1 MTEPGNIRDHY
12 REMLLRLR
20 RIRNICNRVK
30 NTTKK
35 DKVLGSHLKA
45 SEKRILEKEMPLLG
59 QQLTD
64 MLKGTDKLGLV
75 MYSMTQQFGIDM
87 GMFSKATSYDDDVW
101 LNLQRRSYELY
112 VNKTMDGSRLPE
124 YIEELWGM
132 LELSPTQFSS
142 RLMLFK
148 LKLN

>member
-1 MTEPGNIRDHY
+1 MTEPVNIRDHY

-35 DKVLGSHLKA
+35 EQVLGSHLKA

-59 QQLTD
+59 EQLTA
-64 MLKGTDKLGLV
+64 MIKGSDKLGLV

-101 LNLQRRSYELY
+101 MNLRYRTHNLHI
-112 VNKTMDGSRLPE
+112 NKVMDGSRLPE
-124 YIEELWGM
+124 YIDELWAM
-132 LELSPTQFSS
+132 LELSPTQFSG

>member
-1 MTEPGNIRDHY
+1 MTEPVNIRVHY

-20 RIRNICNRVK
+20 RIRNICNRAK
-30 NTTKK
+30 NATKK
-35 DKVLGSHLKA
+35 DKVLREHLKA
-45 SEKRILEKEMPLLG
+45 SEQRILEKEMPLLG
-59 QQLTD
+59 QQLTE
-64 MLKGTDKLGLV
+64 MLKGSDKLGMV

-101 LNLQRRSYELY
+101 MNLRYRTHNLY
-112 VNKTMDGSRLPE
+112 MNKAMDGSRLPE
-124 YIEELWGM
+124 YIEELWSM